1 MNLVVSPKR
10 VTQILMSIVLFLTLE
25 NLAASF
31 LFYYWGYPWLMSVQK
46 IFGLTHERNIPT
58 WYASSTLLLSA
69 FFLALIAFAKKKEGA
84 RFVLHWTSMS
94 FIFIYLSF
102 DEAFVVHEKWTKP
115 LRTYFNAG
123 GLFHYA
129 WVIPAIAFVLI
140 FVLAY
145 LRFLIHLP
153 VSTRRLFLIAGALFI
168 GGAIGLEMYS
178 GYYESY
184 YGRYNI
190 PVAMIGAAE
199 EFLEMLGIVVFIHA
213 LISYLGSNDV
223 RIRFDDEVLAP
234 LERS

>member
-1 MNLVVSPKR
+1 MNVAISPKR
-10 VTQILMSIVLFLTLE
+10 VTQILTSVILFLTLVH
-25 NLAASF
+25 LAAFF
-31 LFYYWGYPWLMSVQK
+31 LFHYLGYPWLISVQK
-46 IFGLTHERNIPT
+46 IFNVTKERNIPT

-69 FFLALIAFAKKKEGA
+69 LMLAVIAFAKKKEGA
-84 RFVLHWTSMS
+84 SFVLHWTALS

-102 DEAFVVHEKWTKP
+102 DEAFVVHEKWSIP
-115 LRTYFNAG
+115 LRAYFNAG
-123 GLFHYA
+123 GFFHYA

-145 LRFLIHLP
+145 LRFLVDLP
-153 VSTRRLFLIAGALFI
+153 VSTRRLFLIAGALFV
-168 GGAIGLEMYS
+168 GGAIGLEMFS
-178 GYYESY
+178 GYYQSY

-190 PVAMIGAAE
+190 PFLIIVAAE